1 MHATRPAARAYF
13 SGIGSH
19 AARIFRARRARER
32 PKAVK
37 PARPAPRPT
46 QAPATGLH
54 ADGARSDDDAMGYA
68 YGRGRRTSGRWC
80 GAPPLFKRHGF
91 PFPPTRS
98 NTPGARQSK
107 RNEVVLP
114 PLSGAGAR
122 DLIPTA
128 RPCRGRAVWPYHW
141 YLPSD
146 APKA

>member
-1 MHATRPAARAYF
+1 
-13 SGIGSH
+13 
-19 AARIFRARRARER
+19 
-32 PKAVK
+32 
-37 PARPAPRPT
+37 
-46 QAPATGLH
+46 
-54 ADGARSDDDAMGYA
+54 MGYA
-68 YGRGRRTSGRWC
+68 CIWPTNERPAG
-80 GAPPLFKRHGF
+80 GAAPRHYSKGTASPP
-91 PFPPTRS
+91 PPPDPIEH
-98 NTPGARQSK
+98 PGARQSK

>member
-1 MHATRPAARAYF
+1 MHMADERAA
-13 SGIGSH
+13 
-19 AARIFRARRARER
+19 
-32 PKAVK
+32 
-37 PARPAPRPT
+37 
-46 QAPATGLH
+46 
-54 ADGARSDDDAMGYA
+54 
-68 YGRGRRTSGRWC
+68 GRWC

-91 PFPPTRS
+91 PFPPDPMEH
-98 NTPGARQSK
+98 PGARQSK